1 LVALGFHLTGKN
13 RMARQSKDRTSRY
26 YLKFYGPGTL
36 LVILSFLVA
45 YQFVQPAPPRHIVIA
60 TGQPEGSYYHFG
72 QKYRQL
78 LARDGIDLELRVTAG
93 AVENLQ
99 LVEAGEVDVAFL
111 QGGLGTLAQ
120 SKDLISLGSLY
131 YEPIWIFYR
140 ADLPIKRYSD
150 IKGLRVDIGGEK
162 TGTRVVAQ
170 QILDRIGVTPKDV
183 TITNFGGQRAA
194 EMLLKGQVDLAFMVY
209 GYQAPVV
216 QMLLRADGV
225 RVWSSK
231 RAEAFFRHYRYMTIV
246 KLPEGFVD
254 LAANIPP
261 QDVTL
266 LAATTQLVARSD
278 LHPAL
283 IDVLLLAA
291 EEIHGTGGVFE
302 DPGEFPAPKQ
312 LDFKL
317 SKETQRFY
325 KSGPTFLR
333 RYLPFWLATFVDRMK
348 ILLLPLVALLLPFF
362 KVMPALYRWRVRSKI
377 YRWYRELEELDPEIQ
392 RGKMP
397 ARMEE
402 YIERL
407 NRIENQVSQISV
419 PLAHRQ
425 QLYDLRVH
433 IDLLRMKLRDAEAK
447 DRRS

>member
-1 LVALGFHLTGKN
+1 MPRRSKN
-13 RMARQSKDRTSRY
+13 RTLRD

-60 TGQPEGSYYHFG
+60 TGQPEGAYYHFG
-72 QKYRQL
+72 QEYRQM
-78 LARDGIDLELRVTAG
+78 LAQDKIDLELRVTAG

-140 ADLPIKRYSD
+140 ALLPLKGYSD
-150 IKGLRVDIGGEK
+150 IKGLRVDVGGEK
-162 TGTRVVAQ
+162 SGTKVVAQ
-170 QILDRIGVTPKDV
+170 QILERIGVKPSDV
-183 TITNFGGQRAA
+183 TITTFGGTRAA
-194 EMLLKGQVDLAFMVY
+194 EMLLAGQVDLAFMVY

-216 QMLLRADGV
+216 QRLLHARGV
-225 RVWSSK
+225 RVWSAK
-231 RAEAFFRHYRYMTIV
+231 RAEAFSRHYRYMTIV

-254 LAANIPP
+254 LATNIPP

-266 LAATTQLVARSD
+266 LAVTTQLVARSD

-302 DPGEFPAPKQ
+302 DPGEFPALKQ
-312 LDFKL
+312 LDFKV

-362 KVMPALYRWRVRSKI
+362 KVMPPLYRWRVRSKI

-392 RGKMP
+392 SEKVL

-402 YIERL
+402 HLERL
-407 NRIENQVSQISV
+407 NKIENQVSQISV
-419 PLAHRQ
+419 PLAYREEV
-425 QLYDLRVH
+425 YDLRLH
-433 IDLLRMKLRDAEAK
+433 IDLLRKKLRDVHA
-447 DRRS
+447 SG

>member
-1 LVALGFHLTGKN
+1 
-13 RMARQSKDRTSRY
+13 MARQSEYRSARD
-26 YLKFYGPGTL
+26 YLKFYGPGAL

-72 QKYRQL
+72 EKYRQI
-78 LARDGIDLELRVTAG
+78 LARDSIDLEVRVTAG

-99 LVEAGEVDVAFL
+99 LLEAGEVDVAFL
-111 QGGLGTLAQ
+111 QGGLGTLAR
-120 SKDLISLGSLY
+120 SEDLISLGSLY
-131 YEPIWIFYR
+131 YEPVWIFYR
-140 ADLPIKRYSD
+140 AALPITGYSD
-150 IKGLRVDIGGEK
+150 IKGLRIDVSAEK

-170 QILDRIGVTPKDV
+170 QILDRIGVEPKDV
-183 TITNFGGQRAA
+183 TITSFGGQRVAD
-194 EMLLKGQVDLAFMVY
+194 MLLEGQVDLAFMVY

-216 QMLLRADGV
+216 QRLLRADGV
-225 RVWSSK
+225 RVWSAQ
-231 RAEAFFRHYRYMTIV
+231 RAEAFSRHYRYLTIV

-261 QDVTL
+261 QEITL
-266 LAATTQLVARSD
+266 LAVTTQLVAHAD

-302 DPGEFPAPKQ
+302 DVGEFPAPKQ
-312 LDFKL
+312 IDFRL

-348 ILLLPLVALLLPFF
+348 ILLLPLVALLFPFF
-362 KVMPALYRWRVRSKI
+362 KVMPSLYRWRMRSRI
-377 YRWYRELEELDPEIQ
+377 YQWYRDLEELDPEIQ
-392 RGKMP
+392 REKII
-397 ARMEE
+397 ARREE
-402 YIERL
+402 NMERL
-407 NRIENQVSQISV
+407 NQIESQVSHISV
-419 PLAHRQ
+419 PLAYREE
-425 QLYDLRVH
+425 LYHLRLH
-433 IDLLRMKLRDAEAK
+433 IDMLRKKFRDASARE
-447 DRRS
+447 RGSG

>member
-1 LVALGFHLTGKN
+1 
-13 RMARQSKDRTSRY
+13 MARQSEYRSARD
-26 YLKFYGPGTL
+26 YLKFYGPGAL

-72 QKYRQL
+72 EKYRQI
-78 LARDGIDLELRVTAG
+78 LARDSIDLEVRVTAG

-99 LVEAGEVDVAFL
+99 LLEAGEVDVAFL
-111 QGGLGTLAQ
+111 QGGLGTLAR
-120 SKDLISLGSLY
+120 SEDLISLGSLY
-131 YEPIWIFYR
+131 YEPVWIFYR
-140 ADLPIKRYSD
+140 AALPITGYSD
-150 IKGLRVDIGGEK
+150 IKGLRIDVSAEK

-183 TITNFGGQRAA
+183 TITSFGGQRVAD
-194 EMLLKGQVDLAFMVY
+194 MLLEGQVDLAFMVY

-216 QMLLRADGV
+216 QRLLRADGV
-225 RVWSSK
+225 RVWSAQ
-231 RAEAFFRHYRYMTIV
+231 RAEAFSRHYRYLTIV

-261 QDVTL
+261 QEITL
-266 LAATTQLVARSD
+266 LAVTTQLVAHAD

-302 DPGEFPAPKQ
+302 DVGEFPAPKQ
-312 LDFKL
+312 IDFRL

-348 ILLLPLVALLLPFF
+348 ILLLPLVALLFPFF
-362 KVMPALYRWRVRSKI
+362 KVMPSLYRWRMRSRI
-377 YRWYRELEELDPEIQ
+377 YQWYRDLEELDPEIQ
-392 RGKMP
+392 REKII
-397 ARMEE
+397 ARREE
-402 YIERL
+402 NMERL
-407 NRIENQVSQISV
+407 NQIESQVSHISV
-419 PLAHRQ
+419 PLAYREE
-425 QLYDLRVH
+425 LYHLRLH
-433 IDLLRMKLRDAEAK
+433 IDMLRKKFRDASARE
-447 DRRS
+447 RGSG

>member
-1 LVALGFHLTGKN
+1 
-13 RMARQSKDRTSRY
+13 M
-26 YLKFYGPGTL
+26 L
-36 LVILSFLVA
+36 LIILSFLVA

-60 TGQPEGSYYHFG
+60 TGQSEGSYYQFG
-72 QKYRQL
+72 QKYRHI
-78 LARDGIDLELRVTAG
+78 LAADGIDLEVRVTAG

-99 LVEAGEVDVAFL
+99 LLEAGEVDVAFL
-111 QGGLGTLAQ
+111 QGGLGSLAR
-120 SKDLISLGSLY
+120 SEDLISLGSLY
-131 YEPIWIFYR
+131 YEPVWIFYR
-140 ADLPIKRYSD
+140 AALPITGYSD
-150 IKGLRVDIGGEK
+150 IKGLRIDVSGEK

-183 TITNFGGQRAA
+183 TITLFGGQRAA
-194 EMLLKGQVDLAFMVY
+194 DMLLEGQVDLAFMVY

-216 QMLLRADGV
+216 RRLLSADGV
-225 RVWSSK
+225 RVWSVQ
-231 RAEAFFRHYRYMTIV
+231 RAEAFFRHYRYLTIV

-261 QDVTL
+261 QEITL
-266 LAATTQLVARSD
+266 LAATTQLVAHAD

-302 DPGEFPAPKQ
+302 DVGEFPAPKQ
-312 LDFKL
+312 IDFKL

-348 ILLLPLVALLLPFF
+348 ILLLPLVALLFPFF
-362 KVMPALYRWRVRSKI
+362 KVMPSLYRWRVRSKI

-392 RGKMP
+392 REKILAQIKECM
-397 ARMEE
+397 
-402 YIERL
+402 ERL
-407 NRIENQVSQISV
+407 NHIENQVSHISV
-419 PLAHRQ
+419 PLAYREE
-425 QLYDLRVH
+425 LYHLRLH
-433 IDLLRMKLRDAEAK
+433 IDLLRKKLLEANAK

>member
-1 LVALGFHLTGKN
+1 
-13 RMARQSKDRTSRY
+13 MAPRSKDRTSRY

-45 YQFVQPAPPRHIVIA
+45 YQFVQPAPPRHIVMA
-60 TGQPEGSYYHFG
+60 TGRPEGAYYHFG
-72 QKYRQL
+72 QKYQQL
-78 LARDGIDLELRVTAG
+78 LAQDKIDLELRVTAG

-131 YEPIWIFYR
+131 YEPVWIFYR
-140 ADLPIKRYSD
+140 GDLPLKRCSD
-150 IKGLRVDIGGEK
+150 FKGLRVDIGGEK
-162 TGTRVVAQ
+162 TGTKVVAQ

-183 TITNFGGQRAA
+183 TITTFGGQRAA
-194 EMLLKGQVDLAFMVY
+194 EMLVEGKVDLAFMVY

-216 QMLLRADGV
+216 QTLLRADGV
-225 RVWSSK
+225 RVWSIK
-231 RAEAFFRHYRYMTIV
+231 RAEAFSRLYRYMTIV

-266 LAATTQLVARSD
+266 LAVTTQLVARSD

-291 EEIHGTGGVFE
+291 EEIHGSGGVFE
-302 DPGEFPAPKQ
+302 KPGEFPAPKQ

-333 RYLPFWLATFVDRMK
+333 RYLPFWLATFADRMK
-348 ILLLPLVALLLPFF
+348 ILLLPLVALLLPFL
-362 KVMPALYRWRVRSKI
+362 KVMPSVYRWRVRSKI
-377 YRWYRELEELDPEIQ
+377 YRWYSELEELDPEIQ
-392 RGKMP
+392 SGKIS
-397 ARMEE
+397 ASMEE
-402 YIERL
+402 YMDRL

-419 PLAHRQ
+419 PLAYREQ
-425 QLYDLRVH
+425 VYDLRLH
-433 IDLLRMKLRDAEAK
+433 IDLLRKKLRDVKAK

>member
-1 LVALGFHLTGKN
+1 
-13 RMARQSKDRTSRY
+13 MARRSKDRTLRD
-26 YLKFYGPGTL
+26 YLKFFGPGTL
-36 LVILSFLVA
+36 LVLLSFLVA
-45 YQFVQPAPPRHIVIA
+45 YQFVQPAPPRHLVMA
-60 TGQPEGSYYHFG
+60 TGQPEGAYYHFG
-72 QKYRQL
+72 EKYRQIV
-78 LARDGIDLELRVTAG
+78 ARDGIDLELRVTAG
-93 AVENLQ
+93 ALENLQ

-140 ADLPIKRYSD
+140 AVLPLKGYSD
-150 IKGLRVDIGGEK
+150 IKGLRLDVGGEK
-162 TGTRVVAQ
+162 SGTKVVAE
-170 QILDRIGVTPKDV
+170 QILDRIGVTPKD
-183 TITNFGGQRAA
+183 ITLTTYGGKKAA
-194 EMLLKGQVDLAFMVY
+194 EMLVQGRVDIAFMVY
-209 GYQAPVV
+209 GYQAQVV
-216 QMLLRADGV
+216 QRLLRASGV
-225 RVWSSK
+225 RVWSVK
-231 RAEAFFRHYRYMTIV
+231 RAEAFSRHYRYMTIV

-261 QDVTL
+261 QDVNL
-266 LAATTQLVARSD
+266 LAVTTQLVAPSN

-302 DPGEFPAPKQ
+302 EPGEFPAPKQ

-362 KVMPALYRWRVRSKI
+362 KVMPPVYRWRVRSKI

-392 RGKMP
+392 SEKVL

-402 YIERL
+402 HLERL
-407 NRIENQVSQISV
+407 NKIENQVSQISV
-419 PLAHRQ
+419 PLAYREEV
-425 QLYDLRVH
+425 YDLRLH
-433 IDLLRMKLRDAEAK
+433 IDLLRKKLRDVHA
-447 DRRS
+447 SG

>member
-1 LVALGFHLTGKN
+1 
-13 RMARQSKDRTSRY
+13 MDRRTKERNVRD

-36 LVILSFLVA
+36 FVILSFVVA

-72 QKYRQL
+72 EKYRHI
-78 LARDGIDLELRVTAG
+78 LARDGIDLEVRVTAG

-99 LVEAGEVDVAFL
+99 LLEAGEVDVAFL

-120 SKDLISLGSLY
+120 SKGLISLGSLY
-131 YEPIWIFYR
+131 YEPVWIFYR

-150 IKGLRVDIGGEK
+150 IKGLRIDVSGEK

-183 TITNFGGQRAA
+183 TITSFGGQRAA
-194 EMLLKGQVDLAFMVY
+194 DMLLEGQVDLAFMVS

-216 QMLLRADGV
+216 QSLLRADVV
-225 RVWSSK
+225 RVWSAQ

-261 QDVTL
+261 QDITL
-266 LAATTQLVARSD
+266 LAATTQLVAPAD

-291 EEIHGTGGVFE
+291 QEIHSTGGVFE

-333 RYLPFWLATFVDRMK
+333 RYLPFWLATLVDRMK

-362 KVMPALYRWRVRSKI
+362 KVMPSLYRWRVRSKI

-392 RGKMP
+392 REKML

-407 NRIENQVSQISV
+407 NQIENQVSQISV
-419 PLAHRQ
+419 PLAYREE
-425 QLYDLRVH
+425 LYDLRLH
-433 IDLLRMKLRDAEAK
+433 IDLLRKKLREASAK
-447 DRRS
+447 GRRS